1 MQDSAINLFLANALS
16 SLADERTPEELW
28 KLLDQV
34 EELLPVR
41 NTCPDFPFVLVPA
54 TIAPPDRW
62 EQLLSSYRFPPGM
75 QKRLQKR
82 PASARLPHFR
92 KILPLW
98 QNGIY

>member
-41 NTCPDFPFVLVPA
+41 NTCPDFPYLLVPA
-54 TIAPPDRW
+54 TIAPRNDGN
-62 EQLLSSYRFPPGM
+62 SYCPHIVF
-75 QKRLQKR
+75 RL
-82 PASARLPHFR
+82 AC
-92 KILPLW
+92 
-98 QNGIY
+98 